1 MINFKP
7 LVIYPSAGHFN
18 GDLGASGNGFREGEL
33 TQELRNMIIE
43 RLEDLGVRYI
53 ADKDDES
60 NRQYQGRIKP
70 GNGSVLFDIHF
81 NAGPPSA
88 TGTEAIVANNANA
101 LSKQFAEEL
110 VEGTSKILG
119 IRNRGVKDETGTHHS
134 RIGILRL
141 PAGIAA
147 LMEVCFITN
156 LADVS
161 AYQVNK
167 ERLAIFYT
175 QKLVKYDNMK

>member
-1 MINFKP
+1 MSVK
-7 LVIYPSAGHFN
+7 VIYPSAGHFN
-18 GDLGASGNGFREGEL
+18 GDLSVSANGLREGEL
-33 TQELRNMIIE
+33 AQELRDMVINQLVKMNA
-43 RLEDLGVRYI
+43 RYI

-70 GNGSVLFDIHF
+70 GNGSVIFDIHF

-88 TGTEAIVANNANA
+88 NGTEVIIANNANA
-101 LSKQFAEEL
+101 LSKQFAKEL

-167 ERLAIFYT
+167 ERLAVFYA
-175 QKLVKYDNMK
+175 QMLKKYDDMI